1 MKRRRIET
9 ADQKPIEEIE
19 EKSIFSDIQQKK
31 NKEDLL
37 DVQIGEI
44 TKLKF
49 FWRQYSAE
57 VLI

>member
-9 ADQKPIEEIE
+9 ADQKTIEEIE